1 MRFLIYTL
9 LIIFISVNTYLYI
22 DLKNTQAKVTVQA
35 VRFKEIERIYNEKLQ
50 KIGLQ
55 EELADIRGLKF
66 LRPVSYMTAER
77 SEVEDMIQ
85 SELENELTVTDEK
98 VLRKFGFIKQ
108 GEDILSRLTSLY
120 GEQVQGMYDEETGQ
134 MIMIKGVPLTGNIQR
149 MFLIHELTH
158 ALQDQHF
165 NLKNL
170 PLESDNEDNALACL
184 ALVEGDA
191 TLVMFEYY
199 KRHLRI
205 FNIFWDLVSYLSVDQ
220 TQLYSSP
227 YYIRENLIFP
237 YKWGVKFMMSIYA
250 KNGWQGIDLLYKD
263 PPVSTEQIIHPEK
276 YPEEK
281 PVDIDIDEI
290 VPDWELI
297 DSNTMGEFNI
307 RLLLSIYLGEYEGVP
322 PSSGWGGDKWQ
333 VWEDPNTKKLKVIW
347 YTIWDTPMDT
357 DKFFNAFR
365 RLARRRFL
373 NARICKKGKMVRL
386 YW

>member
-9 LIIFISVNTYLYI
+9 LIVFISVNTYLYI

-55 EELADIRGLKF
+55 EELVDIRGLKF